1 MARGFYRKQHARA
14 EADAQPCAWELGDA
28 RSFAAAR
35 SRCLE
40 GIVLDRNLSG
50 AEHRALCLCL
60 RHMNAGERWSCF
72 ISIPKLAKETGCSK
86 ATCWRALHDAD
97 GTHILTR
104 RGTRSSAHGRH
115 DVTFVTIHPRYKLSN
130 LRPSETERG
139 SKLSN
144 LSGQGLKIETT
155 RSQKCEENF
164 LQGTSINKPP
174 DQSYYWKHLEEKERR
189 RSESS
194 RALSAIRES
203 AHRGM
208 SEQERVTNVS
218 SGSS

>member
-1 MARGFYRKQHARA
+1 MAKGVYQKQNARG
-14 EADAQPCAWELGDA
+14 EASALPCAWELNDA

-40 GIVLDRNLSG
+40 SIVLDPNLSG

-72 ISIPKLAKETGCSK
+72 ISIPKLAKEAGCSK

-104 RGTRSSAHGRH
+104 RGTRSTAHGGH
-115 DVTFVTIHPRYKLSN
+115 DVTFVTIHPRYKLSK
-130 LRPSETERG
+130 LRPSETEKG
-139 SKLSN
+139 NKLSD
-144 LSGQGLKIETT
+144 LKGQALKFEPT

-164 LQGTSINKPP
+164 LQRTSINKPP

-189 RSESS
+189 KSESS
-194 RALSAIRES
+194 RALRNLREWS
-203 AHRGM
+203 QSGLSERGGVNAS
-208 SEQERVTNVS
+208 SES
-218 SGSS
+218 S

>member
-28 RSFAAAR
+28 RSFAGAR

-40 GIVLDRNLSG
+40 GIVLDPKLSG

-72 ISIPKLAKETGCSK
+72 ISIPKLAVEAGCSK

-104 RGTRSSAHGRH
+104 RGTRSSAHGGH

-130 LRPSETERG
+130 LRPSETEKG
-139 SKLSN
+139 NKLSD
-144 LSGQGLKIETT
+144 LKGQDLKFEPT

-164 LQGTSINKPP
+164 LQRTSINKLP

-189 RSESS
+189 KSESS
-194 RALSAIRES
+194 RALRNLREWS
-203 AHRGM
+203 QRGL
-208 SEQERVTNVS
+208 SERGGVNAS
-218 SGSS
+218 SESS